1 MRTIRRTTQ
10 FKRDYKRTR
19 AGRHRA
25 TLDDDLRAVVTLL
38 ATDTPCP
45 RATVTILS
53 SGTGTTTGIAT
64 SNLI

>member
-25 TLDDDLRAVVTLL
+25 TVDDALRAVVTLL
-38 ATDTPCP
+38 ATDTPLP
-45 RATVTILS
+45 LRHRDILS
-53 SGTGTTTGIAT
+53 SETGMTTGIAM